1 MMTEKVQP
9 GIYGNTKYLSLSQR
23 LLLHQNLHMN
33 GFVPQV
39 LEIWCEKMKQKQRL
53 PPKG

>member
-33 GFVPQV
+33 INPRFWRYGV
-39 LEIWCEKMKQKQRL
+39 KK
-53 PPKG
+53 